1 MLSRNTINIAAKQ
14 TSNDTHCTVFY
25 TLLRNLNS
33 QRFSNAYITSHKKCV
48 QNLNQ
53 KVSRDKTTWEKLGVN
68 WRMLP
73 QSILEKQDITV
84 VDSIGGVQSKVQWWA
99 FVQTIIVLQVI

>member
-1 MLSRNTINIAAKQ
+1 
-14 TSNDTHCTVFY
+14 
-25 TLLRNLNS
+25 
-33 QRFSNAYITSHKKCV
+33 
-48 QNLNQ
+48 
-53 KVSRDKTTWEKLGVN
+53 
-68 WRMLP
+68 MLP